1 MHKILISDKLA
12 EEGVQILK
20 ESQFSVDCNYG
31 LDREALKK
39 IIKDYEV
46 IIVRSQTKLTQD
58 VIEEA
63 KNLRI
68 IGRAGVGLDNVD
80 IETATRKGI
89 IVMNAPGGNTIS
101 TCEHTF
107 ALMLSL
113 ARRIPQAHNSLK
125 NKEWNRSKFK
135 GVEFYAKTLGII
147 GLGRI
152 GKEVAKRGVSFGME
166 VLAYDPFISSE
177 AARTYGVKLV
187 ELNELLEKSDF
198 VTIHTPLTDDTR
210 NLISKKELSLMKP
223 TAYLVNC
230 ARGGIVDEEA
240 LYQALKE
247 KKIAGAALDVFKNEP
262 PLDSKLLELECVVA
276 TPHLG
281 ASTEEAQV
289 NVAVEIANCVKEA
302 LLGKAIRNAVNY
314 IQLDPETYRALSPY
328 MELSEEMGKFISQLL
343 EGRPKSLVLSYI
355 GEIATFKVDPLGMS
369 FTKGFLSQVL
379 EEEVNLINAIE
390 VAKQRGI
397 KIEQTKIAEEEEY
410 VNLIRVK
417 IITEKQERVLEGTLF
432 SNKEPRFVKLDDF
445 RIEIKPSPYM
455 MVVFNWD
462 KPGVVGTLGTVLGS
476 HNVNIA
482 GMSLGRRAPQDV
494 AVTVLNIDSLPSR
507 EAIQEITSNPNIIYL
522 KLIKL

>member
-1 MHKILISDKLA
+1 MYKILISDKLA
-12 EEGVQILK
+12 EEGIRILR
-20 ESQFSVDCNYG
+20 ESEFNVDCNYG
-31 LDREALKK
+31 LDKEALKK
-39 IIKDYEV
+39 VIKDYEV
-46 IIVRSQTKLTQD
+46 IIIRSQTKLTED

-80 IETATRKGI
+80 IGTATKKGI

-113 ARRIPQAHNSLK
+113 ARKIPQAYNSLK

-135 GVEFYAKTLGII
+135 GVEFYSKTLGII

-152 GKEVAKRGVSFGME
+152 GKEVAKRGISFGME

-177 AARTYGVKLV
+177 AAHTYGVKLV

-198 VTIHTPLTDDTR
+198 VTIHTPLTEDTK
-210 NLISKKELSLMKP
+210 NLISKAEFSLMKP
-223 TAYLVNC
+223 TAFLVNC

-240 LYQALKE
+240 LYDALKAKE
-247 KKIAGAALDVFKNEP
+247 IAGAALDVFQKEP
-262 PLDSKLLELECVVA
+262 PLDSKLLELDNVVV

-289 NVAVEIANCVKEA
+289 NVAIEIANCIREA

-314 IQLDPETYRALSPY
+314 IQLDPETYRALKPY

-343 EGRPKSLVLSYI
+343 EGRPKSIVLSYI
-355 GEIATFKVDPLGMS
+355 GEIASFKVDPLGMS

-397 KIEQTKIAEEEEY
+397 KVEQTKITEEEEY

-417 IITEKQERVLEGTLF
+417 IITEKQERILEGTLF

-445 RIEIKPSPYM
+445 HIEINPSPYM
-455 MVVFNWD
+455 MVVLNWD
-462 KPGVVGTLGTVLGS
+462 KPGVVGSLGTILGS
-476 HNVNIA
+476 HNINIA

-494 AVTVLNIDSLPSR
+494 AVTVLNIDSLPQR
-507 EAIQEITSNPNIIYL
+507 EVIEEITSNPNIIYL